1 MVKGAERRMM
11 ILETLKTAGTAVSG
25 SSFAKQ
31 FGVSRQVIV
40 QDVALL
46 RAEGND
52 ILSTSQ
58 GYLMSE
64 HFKVSRVFK
73 VCHSDGEI
81 AQELNMMVD
90 LGGKVKD
97 VFVSHKVY
105 GLLKVELDLSS
116 RADVER
122 YLESITSGNSSPLLN
137 LTSGYHYHTVLAE
150 NETILDAIQWKLQ
163 EYGFLAPLRDYE
175 PVDFWNKTS

>member
-1 MVKGAERRMM
+1 MKGAERRMM
-11 ILETLKTAGTAVSG
+11 IFQTLKTAGEPISG
-25 SSFAKQ
+25 NSFARQ

-40 QDVALL
+40 QDIALL

-52 ILSTSQ
+52 IVSTSS
-58 GYLMSE
+58 GYLLSE
-64 HFKVSRVFK
+64 HYKASRVFK
-73 VCHSDGEI
+73 VHHDDEHI
-81 AQELNMMVD
+81 EKELTMMVD

-105 GLLKVELDLSS
+105 GLLRVDLNLGS
-116 RADVER
+116 RADIER
-122 YLESITSGNSSPLLN
+122 YLESIKSGNSVPLLN

-150 NETILDAIQWKLQ
+150 NELILDAIQAKLE

-175 PVDFWNKTS
+175 PVDFWKQSS

>member
-1 MVKGAERRMM
+1 MKGAERRMM
-11 ILETLKTAGTAVSG
+11 IFQTLKTSGEPVSG
-25 SSFAKQ
+25 SSFARQ

-40 QDVALL
+40 QDIALL

-52 ILSTSQ
+52 IVSTNA
-58 GYLMSE
+58 GYLLSE
-64 HFKVSRVFK
+64 HYKASRVFK
-73 VCHSDGEI
+73 VHHDDQSIEK
-81 AQELNMMVD
+81 ELTMMVD

-105 GLLKVELDLSS
+105 GLLRVDLNLSS

-122 YLESITSGNSSPLLN
+122 YLESISTGNSVPLLN

-150 NETILDAIQWKLQ
+150 NELILDAIQNKLE
-163 EYGFLAPLRDYE
+163 EYGFLAPLTDYE
-175 PVDFWNKTS
+175 PIDFWKQAN

>member
-1 MVKGAERRMM
+1 MKGAERRMM
-11 ILETLKTAGTAVSG
+11 SFQTVKTAGKPISG

-40 QDVALL
+40 QDIALL

-52 ILSTSQ
+52 IVSTSS
-58 GYLMSE
+58 GYLLSE
-64 HFKVSRVFK
+64 QFQASRVFK
-73 VCHSDGEI
+73 VHHDDASIE
-81 AQELNMMVD
+81 QELTMMVD

-105 GLLKVELDLSS
+105 GLLRVDLNLGS
-116 RADVER
+116 RADVAK
-122 YLESITSGNSSPLLN
+122 YLESIATGNSAPLLN

-150 NETILDAIQWKLQ
+150 NELILDAIQAKLE

-175 PVDFWNKTS
+175 PVDFWKQTS

>member
-1 MVKGAERRMM
+1 MKGAERRMM
-11 ILETLKTAGTAVSG
+11 ILETLRTAGDPVSG

-40 QDVALL
+40 QDIALL

-52 ILSTSQ
+52 IVSTTN
-58 GYLMSE
+58 GYLLPE
-64 HFKVSRVFK
+64 LYKASRVFK
-73 VCHSDGEI
+73 VHHENEDIEK
-81 AQELNMMVD
+81 ELNMMVD

-105 GLLKVELDLSS
+105 GLLRVDLNVSS
-116 RADVER
+116 RADVQR
-122 YLESITSGNSSPLLN
+122 YLESISSGNSVPLLN

-150 NETILDAIQWKLQ
+150 NELILDAIQHQL
-163 EYGFLAPLRDYE
+163 ELNGFLAPLRDYE
-175 PVDFWNKTS
+175 PVEFRQKTS